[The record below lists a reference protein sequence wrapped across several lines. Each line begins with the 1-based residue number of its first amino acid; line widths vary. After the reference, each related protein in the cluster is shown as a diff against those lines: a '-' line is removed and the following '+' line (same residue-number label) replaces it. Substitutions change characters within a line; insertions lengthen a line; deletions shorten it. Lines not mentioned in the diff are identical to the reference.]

1 MSRLK
6 TSFLKPAILK
16 NNNKLFIEF
25 GKNILKDRIN
35 FDNLSQREQEKM
47 VEINKF
53 FCELHYFVGLGDQA
67 KMFKNIGKDF
77 LNWDKMKHKNIKGCR
92 ISP

>member
-1 MSRLK
+1 M
-6 TSFLKPAILK
+6 
-16 NNNKLFIEF
+16 EF

-47 VEINKF
+47 VEIDKF

-67 KMFKNIGKDF
+67 KICLKI
-77 LNWDKMKHKNIKGCR
+77 
-92 ISP
+92 